1 MAGLGAPIDDVVAAI
16 QSGKPVV
23 LPTDTVYGL
32 CVNPYREE
40 YARRLYALKRR
51 DPLQPVALV
60 ASDLDM
66 LFECVPELRGRSGT
80 IARAVLPGP
89 YTLVLPNP
97 ARRFRWLTGASQ
109 DSIGVRIP
117 ELDGD
122 AAAVLGRAGAVAAT
136 SANLRGGQDPRRLED
151 VPAEIRAGC
160 AAELDGGQLPGTPST
175 VIDCTG
181 RDPVVVREGA
191 GSVEAALEAIGAAV

>member
-1 MAGLGAPIDDVVAAI
+1 VADLRAPIDDVVGAI
-16 QSGKPVV
+16 QSGKPVIV
-23 LPTDTVYGL
+23 PTDTVYGL

-40 YARRLYALKRR
+40 YARRLYAVKQR

-89 YTLVLPNP
+89 YTLILQNP
-97 ARRFRWLTGASQ
+97 ARRFRWLTGANQ
-109 DSIGVRIP
+109 DAIGVRIP

-122 AAAVLGRAGAVAAT
+122 AAAVLARVGAVAAT
-136 SANLRGGQDPRRLED
+136 SANLPGGPDPPRLED

-160 AAELDGGQLPGTPST
+160 AAELDGGELPGTPST

-181 RDPVVVREGA
+181 PEPVVVREGA
-191 GSVEAALEAIGAAV
+191 GSVEAALATISAAR